1 MTMADLGILTGRLM
15 LVVLYLVSGFGKWGN
30 LAGTAAA
37 IASKGFPA
45 PFACAVIAAAAEVLG
60 AVAVALGILPR
71 LAALGLAVYTL
82 ITAFVFHAFWSVP
95 DAAAAEMQTIHFL
108 KNLGLAGGF
117 LILAGV
123 GAGRLALM
131 RNGRT

>member
-1 MTMADLGILTGRLM
+1 MTVRDASLLVGRLM
-15 LVVLYLVSGFGKWGN
+15 LVVLYLVSGFGKWSN

-37 IASKGFPA
+37 IAAKGFPA
-45 PFACAVIAAAAEVLG
+45 PFAFAVIAATAEVLG

-71 LAALGLAVYTL
+71 LAAPGLAVYTL
-82 ITAFVFHAFWSVP
+82 ITAVVFHAFWAAP

-123 GAGRLALM
+123 GAGRFALM
-131 RNGRT
+131 RKRRT

>member
-1 MTMADLGILTGRLM
+1 MNNVGLLVGRLM

-30 LAGTAAA
+30 LTGTAAV
-37 IASKGFPA
+37 IAAKGFPS
-45 PFACAVIAAAAEVLG
+45 PFALAVIAAAAEVLG
-60 AVAVALGILPR
+60 ASAVALGVLPR
-71 LAALGLAVYTL
+71 LAALGLAVYT
-82 ITAFVFHAFWSVP
+82 IVTAVVFHAFWGVP

-131 RNGRT
+131 RNRRLLW